1 MSAEQAERFDP
12 RAMVK
17 GTMVRA
23 HLGWALHRLG
33 NSLERV
39 QSLLSGEPLDV
50 VTRTVLATDWVRF
63 EDLVAVDRAIARA
76 VGGDPE
82 EVFRE
87 LGRHSAALNLQGVY
101 RSFVS
106 AEPHRFFERMTVLHH
121 QFQSFGKSGY
131 ERLGERAGRI
141 RLEEY
146 TAYSRVFCL
155 AGRGYYEEALRLM
168 HVPGPVRVEETACLC
183 LGAPAC
189 VYELSW

>member
-1 MSAEQAERFDP
+1 
-12 RAMVK
+12 
-17 GTMVRA
+17 MVRA
-23 HLGWALHRLG
+23 HLGWASHRLG

-39 QSLLSGEPLDV
+39 KGELSGEPLDV
-50 VTRTVLATDWVRF
+50 VSRTVLATDWVPF
-63 EDLVAVDRAIARA
+63 AHLVEVDRGIARA
-76 VGGDPE
+76 VGGDAD

-106 AEPHRFFERMTVLHH
+106 TEPHRFFERMTVLHH
-121 QFQSFGKSGY
+121 QFQSFGKSAY

-146 TAYSRVFCL
+146 TAYSRVFCV

-168 HVPGPVRVEETACLC
+168 HVPGPVAVDETSCLC
-183 LGAPAC
+183 EGASAC
-189 VYELSW
+189 VFDLSW